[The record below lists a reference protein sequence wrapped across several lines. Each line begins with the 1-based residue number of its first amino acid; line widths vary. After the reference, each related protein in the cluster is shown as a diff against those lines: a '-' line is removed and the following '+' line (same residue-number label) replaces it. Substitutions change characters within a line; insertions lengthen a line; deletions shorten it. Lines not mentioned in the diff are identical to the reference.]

1 MDRLFFSDKHGKK
14 RPLCRFTLNSEMCGT
29 FFTLEAFCQ
38 GSYFLSHM
46 KAQFHLVV
54 FLIIGIPI
62 ELLAQ
67 NTSSAQAAL
76 ERTAAYEQYRE
87 LNAKIINIIE
97 TQELLLRRQQT
108 LGQRLEELSRD
119 IEKLKEGNGRNDAEL
134 VTRDELKVYVDKLKE
149 IDEKREADK
158 KLILKSIR
166 ELAKIPLAPVPSPRP
181 SRSSPEDIPTWDYP
195 VEPGDILGDIIKAY
209 NAEFEKQ
216 GLQSIDIR
224 QVERVNPGLDSDRIK
239 VGQVIK
245 IPIPQKK

>member
-1 MDRLFFSDKHGKK
+1 
-14 RPLCRFTLNSEMCGT
+14 
-29 FFTLEAFCQ
+29 
-38 GSYFLSHM
+38 M
-46 KAQFHLVV
+46 KAQFHLAV

-62 ELLAQ
+62 EVFSQ

-108 LGQRLEELSRD
+108 LGQRLEELSSD
-119 IEKLKEGNGRNDAEL
+119 IEKLKDGNGPNEPDI

-166 ELAKIPLAPVPSPRP
+166 ELAKIPLAPAPSTKS
-181 SRSSPEDIPTWDYP
+181 SRSPSEDSPTYDYT
-195 VEPGDILGDIIKAY
+195 VESGDYLGDVIKAY

-216 GLQSIDIR
+216 GLQSIDIK
-224 QVERVNPGLDSDRIK
+224 QVERVNPGLNSDRIK